1 MFMFLL
7 GLVAGVLLGGFV
19 IDINLRAPEPVRKW
33 LASWFP
39 KSDDEPT
46 A

>member
-1 MFMFLL
+1 MTGFLF
-7 GLVAGVLLGGFV
+7 GLVAGTLIGGFV
-19 IDINLRAPEPVRKW
+19 IDVNLRAPDSIKAW

-39 KSDDEPT
+39 KSAPKSD

>member
-1 MFMFLL
+1 MEWFLL
-7 GLVAGVLLGGFV
+7 GLVAGVLIGGFV
-19 IDINLRAPEPVRKW
+19 IDIDLRAPAPVRRW

-39 KSDDEPT
+39 KDDEPT